1 MLNTS
6 EIMATI
12 KMIEEQKLDIRTIT
26 MGISLLDCIADSE
39 DATCQKVY
47 DRITRQAQN
56 LVKVGED
63 IEREFGIPSPRP
75 PCSAAIFK
83 TRLSWPRPWI
93 RRARPSGSTSS
104 AGSAPWFKRAPPRPT
119 CA

>member
-63 IEREFGIPSPRP
+63 IERHSHRQQAGFRHPGRP
-75 PCSAAIFK
+75 ALRQYSKP
-83 TRLSWPRPWI
+83 
-93 RRARPSGSTSS
+93 G
-104 AGSAPWFKRAPPRPT
+104 
-119 CA
+119 